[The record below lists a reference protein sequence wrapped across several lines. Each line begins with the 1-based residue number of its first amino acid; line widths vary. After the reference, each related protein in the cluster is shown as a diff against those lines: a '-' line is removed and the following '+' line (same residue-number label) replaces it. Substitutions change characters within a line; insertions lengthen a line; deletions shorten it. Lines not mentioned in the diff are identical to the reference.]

1 MIHIVK
7 IDDKTPTGKR
17 LIKELHKH
25 HKIVEFKNP
34 AETGFIPEGYMT
46 SDEFFTGIQEKLRKR
61 SQENGLLQQNC
72 SK

>member
-1 MIHIVK
+1 MIHTIK

-34 AETGFIPEGYMT
+34 TETGVVPEGYLT
-46 SDEFFTGIQEKLRKR
+46 GDEFENQVKENLIAYCK
-61 SQENGLLQQNC
+61 ENGIL
-72 SK
+72 